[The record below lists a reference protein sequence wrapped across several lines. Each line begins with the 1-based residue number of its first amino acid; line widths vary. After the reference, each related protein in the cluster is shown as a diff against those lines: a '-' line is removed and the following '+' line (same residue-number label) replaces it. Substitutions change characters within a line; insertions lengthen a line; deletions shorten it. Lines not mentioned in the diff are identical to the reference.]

1 MKSNVK
7 VHEVHEAPAIGKPQ
21 MQQGIR
27 SKEEAENWAKRNGY
41 AEVYLFKK
49 HERVYADRLSRQPLA
64 ISGEQGQVL
73 LEVAFWVALV
83 LFVLLVLLK
92 DQPW

>member
-7 VHEVHEAPAIGKPQ
+7 VHEVTEAPAIGKPQ

-49 HERVYADRLSRQPLA
+49 HERVYADKTSRQV
-64 ISGEQGQVL
+64 SQ
-73 LEVAFWVALV
+73 
-83 LFVLLVLLK
+83 
-92 DQPW
+92 

>member
-7 VHEVHEAPAIGKPQ
+7 VHEVTEAPAIGKPQ

-49 HERVYADRLSRQPLA
+49 HERVYADRLSRQQLVL
-64 ISGEQGQVL
+64 GEQGSSCLEFIFL
-73 LEVAFWVALV
+73 LALV
-83 LFVLLVLLK
+83 VFVLVVVLK
-92 DQPW
+92 DVPW

>member
-7 VHEVHEAPAIGKPQ
+7 VHEVTEAPAIGKPQ

-27 SKEEAENWAKRNGY
+27 SKEEAESWAKRNGY

-49 HERVYADRLSRQPLA
+49 HERVYADKSTKSAGVTL
-64 ISGEQGQVL
+64 
-73 LEVAFWVALV
+73 
-83 LFVLLVLLK
+83 
-92 DQPW
+92 